1 MLLDVWL
8 LHGMV
13 MLLAVAWLGVKLFS
27 CLQQTPKV
35 RLPGS
40 IPEKGQHFGAGN
52 GACPLEEGLG
62 VRCTVLPPGELHTKR
77 IAVNHLKVSD
87 PAAATMCHTIWR
99 PSHAFHVTATV
110 NTLSLSIA
118 TTNTD

>member
-87 PAAATMCHTIWR
+87 PAAATMHRCCAHHMLPRQQPHCHGVLQE
-99 PSHAFHVTATV
+99 S
-110 NTLSLSIA
+110 
-118 TTNTD
+118 D